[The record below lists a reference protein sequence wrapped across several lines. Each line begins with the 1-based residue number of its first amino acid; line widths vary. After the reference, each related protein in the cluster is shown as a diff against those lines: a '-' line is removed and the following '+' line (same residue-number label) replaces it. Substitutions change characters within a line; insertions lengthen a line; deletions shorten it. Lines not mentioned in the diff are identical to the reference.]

1 MARLAPSGRPATR
14 VLDRTVAIK
23 VPRKGQLDATEAEQ
37 FLREARHAAQLRH
50 PNIVAVHE
58 VGRDDDTVYIVS
70 DFVQGATLDD
80 WLTGRSLS
88 PREAAKLCVEIAEAL
103 HHAHEAGV
111 IHRDLKP
118 GNVML
123 DLEGHPH
130 LMDFGLSRREVGE
143 VTMTVD
149 GQVMGTPAYMS
160 PEQAGGKAHEADRR
174 SDVYSLGVI
183 LFRLLT
189 GELPY
194 RGSAQMVIVQKQR
207 EDAPSLRKLNSRIP
221 RDLDTICLKCLER
234 EPRKRYATAQALA
247 DELRRWLGGEPI
259 QARPITRTARAWRWC
274 KRNPVIASLLVGFV
288 SVLVSGL
295 LGVTSQWFRAEGEA
309 KRNRRLLY
317 FSDMNVAS
325 RAWADNNLGLV
336 LDLLK
341 KYDSTS
347 REKDLRGPEWYYLWE
362 LCRRCREAERID
374 LDGQAF
380 SLALLAS

>member
-1 MARLAPSGRPATR
+1 MGDDTLSWSGQTTKKLGPFELIEQVGGGAFGIVWKARDP

-58 VGRDDDTVYIVS
+58 VGRDDDAVYIVS

-80 WLTGRSLS
+80 WLTGRSLT
-88 PREAAKLCVEIAEAL
+88 PREAAKLCLEIAEAL

-160 PEQAGGKAHEADRR
+160 PEQAGGRAHEADRR

-194 RGSAQMVIVQKQR
+194 RGRRRWSSYKSNVRMR
-207 EDAPSLRKLNSRIP
+207 RDAKLNSRVP
-221 RDLDTICLKCLER
+221 RDLDTICLKCLEQ
-234 EPRKRYATAQALA
+234 EPRKRYATAEALA

-259 QARPITRTARAWRWC
+259 HARR
-274 KRNPVIASLLVGFV
+274 
-288 SVLVSGL
+288 
-295 LGVTSQWFRAEGEA
+295 
-309 KRNRRLLY
+309 
-317 FSDMNVAS
+317 S
-325 RAWADNNLGLV
+325 RGRLGLG
-336 LDLLK
+336 DGA
-341 KYDSTS
+341 
-347 REKDLRGPEWYYLWE
+347 RGI
-362 LCRRCREAERID
+362 RSS
-374 LDGQAF
+374 QACW
-380 SLALLAS
+380 SASCQSSFLVCWV